1 MSFRAERIEQ
11 LIKTEMTEI
20 LQYELNDPRFP
31 EIFSVTDVKVSPDLS
46 SAKIYFTQMPDDT
59 DSIDATYETLDRAKG
74 FLRSELGN
82 RIQLKH
88 VPDIAFFYDEMQK
101 KSARIEELLE
111 QSKPR
116 ETDDQKN

>member
-1 MSFRAERIEQ
+1 MSFRAERVEQ

-20 LQYELNDPRFP
+20 IQYELNDPRFP
-31 EIFSVTDVKVSPDLS
+31 EIFSITDVKISPDLS
-46 SAKIYFTQMPDDT
+46 SAKIYFTQMPEDD

-88 VPDIAFFYDEMQK
+88 VPELAFYYDEMQQ
-101 KSARIEELLE
+101 KSARIEELLQ
-111 QSKPR
+111 QSKAK
-116 ETDDQKN
+116 ESEKES